1 VQDIR
6 RNAFWIL
13 LTLVIMSLITSVV
26 FDLVTALG
34 VFSFGISL
42 YLFAHL
48 YWVYKLNQWLNKPIL
63 NHIPNGA
70 GIWED
75 IFASLYQEYRR
86 HSRSQNQLSSALGR
100 FRHAASALPDGVVVL
115 NAVNEIEWCNPPAE
129 ITLGL
134 NLKQDENQPINYLVR
149 HGGFLSY
156 LNDQDYAEPVKLKSW
171 RNNEVT
177 LEIQLIPFGTKQ
189 KLLIC
194 RDVSPVEKLESMR
207 RDFIAN
213 VSHELRTPL
222 TVVGGFVETLL
233 DMEGAVPENTRSYFN
248 MMQEQTSRMGRLI
261 EDLLTL
267 SQIESNA
274 QPPDESEVNMVT
286 LIQML
291 VNDANALSLGKHQIS
306 LHLQANINIIGA
318 SEELQSALGNLVSN
332 AVRYTPEGGKIE
344 ISWHMEFEHAVFS
357 VKDNGI
363 GIEQQHIDRLTERFY
378 RVDRSRSRVTGGT
391 GLGLSIVKH
400 ILTRHQAKLKI
411 YSVAGSGST
420 FSVAFP
426 KSRMVKINAH
436 QIDDV
441 PKNTA

>member
-400 ILTRHQAKLKI
+400 ILTRHQAKLEI

>member
-1 VQDIR
+1 
-6 RNAFWIL
+6 
-13 LTLVIMSLITSVV
+13 
-26 FDLVTALG
+26 
-34 VFSFGISL
+34 
-42 YLFAHL
+42 
-48 YWVYKLNQWLNKPIL
+48 
-63 NHIPNGA
+63 
-70 GIWED
+70 
-75 IFASLYQEYRR
+75 
-86 HSRSQNQLSSALGR
+86 
-100 FRHAASALPDGVVVL
+100 
-115 NAVNEIEWCNPPAE
+115 
-129 ITLGL
+129 
-134 NLKQDENQPINYLVR
+134 
-149 HGGFLSY
+149 
-156 LNDQDYAEPVKLKSW
+156 
-171 RNNEVT
+171 
-177 LEIQLIPFGTKQ
+177 
-189 KLLIC
+189 
-194 RDVSPVEKLESMR
+194 
-207 RDFIAN
+207 
-213 VSHELRTPL
+213 
-222 TVVGGFVETLL
+222 
-233 DMEGAVPENTRSYFN
+233 

-411 YSVAGSGST
+411 YSVAGAGST

-426 KSRMVKINAH
+426 KSRMVKINPH
-436 QIDDV
+436 QVDDV

>member
-411 YSVAGSGST
+411 YSVAGAGST

-426 KSRMVKINAH
+426 KSRMVKINPH
-436 QIDDV
+436 QVDDV